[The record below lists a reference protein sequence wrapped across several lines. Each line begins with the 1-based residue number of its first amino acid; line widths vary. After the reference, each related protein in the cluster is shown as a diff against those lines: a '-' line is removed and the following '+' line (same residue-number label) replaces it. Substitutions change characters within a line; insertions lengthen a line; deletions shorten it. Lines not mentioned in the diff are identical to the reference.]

1 MIKYLMKGAAVLFL
15 GLAATA
21 CSHDFDS
28 GYTAGEQQAIDNAQA
43 TLGFYIPADQ
53 DWKLTGDAT
62 ANFIVPGESGQ
73 KYTVKIYSNNPFTE
87 KVAYILDMKE
97 VMGGQEYSSTFA
109 YPTYMT
115 SFYVGITDS
124 EGKTI
129 YKYAEMADEKL
140 TSLDEVSA
148 AARTRSGNTSG
159 DYTPWPYTHDYEDAN
174 GKLIASA
181 NMNHN
186 QWGATDLQS
195 MPYGGWIVPDPLTE
209 GQKLRVQKYFQA
221 NPNLSYQDPHYANF
235 YVQQVYT
242 GGTDAPTTGNHEST
256 AAADGTVHA
265 GSTLNQL
272 TVGAACSHINDFNAG
287 TCTTSSVLN
296 HEGKTQNDQITLMLN
311 VDDTSCFGYHETGGS
326 NVKGVINHND
336 KMALVSAATI
346 DAWAAQNGNP
356 GEAVVDKWNRSF
368 MGFDYELLPESDI
381 VTDNYARL
389 DAVPNLNNIP
399 YVWDGQKVMT
409 IGPAPQSTS
418 TTKNDDFDLMPYFA
432 NHVST
437 NNATYSTV
445 DGKIV
450 CSFGQYYGSLT
461 FGQGTQDWTPY
472 SKLVIEF
479 ETSTISG
486 TIMNIPFSV
495 GDTKVEVP
503 LNDVKWWGDDQGP
516 TIVSQDGT
524 PSQNGTLTIT
534 SVKLIG
540 KTIEGVTVDPSDYY
554 NPTYLLG
561 DADAD
566 KIAFYSRNTNMYG
579 GTILNLTED
588 EMKTT
593 QDGKTCLNLVK
604 FRQLKNDGYHPITTD
619 LKTWV
624 KWQAACDGYYSDWI
638 VTLTEAKRQDGGGND
653 EERVIYTYAFE
664 DSHLKS
670 DYDMNDVVVQ
680 AQESLDGTSVTF
692 TLVAAGCEYDNI
704 VFINGNAVTWNNG
717 NSEVHKALGAEKG
730 QLVNTHSRTGVDN
743 KTPATYTIS
752 KNASDSF
759 NFQTLDIKIQPSG
772 GDVATGKDGG
782 DGFVHLAETGQ
793 APTGIVIPCAWK
805 WPQERYT
812 VSTAYKRFNRWASS
826 TSSTSG
832 DLRTA
837 NADWYKTETAE
848 EIRTNV
854 YGTINGNVIDR

>member
-1 MIKYLMKGAAVLFL
+1 MKGAAALLL

-28 GYTAGEQQAIDNAQA
+28 SYTTGEQQAIDNAQA

-53 DWKLTGDAT
+53 DWKLTGEAT

-109 YPTYMT
+109 FPTYMT
-115 SFYVGITDS
+115 SFFVGITDS

-129 YKYAEMADEKL
+129 FKYAEMADEKL

-159 DYTPWPYTHDYEDAN
+159 DYTPWPYTHGYEDAN
-174 GKLIASA
+174 GNLIASA

-186 QWGATDLQS
+186 QWGSSDLQS

-209 GQKLRVQKYFQA
+209 GQKLRVQKYFQSH
-221 NPNLSYQDPHYANF
+221 PDLDYEDPQYANF
-235 YVQQVYT
+235 FVQQVYT

-256 AAADGTVHA
+256 IGADGQGHK
-265 GSTLNQL
+265 GMTLNQL
-272 TVGAACSHINDFNAG
+272 TVGAAGSHINDFNAG
-287 TCTTSSVLN
+287 TCTTSQVLN
-296 HEGKTQNDQITLMLN
+296 HEGKTQSDQITLMLN
-311 VDDTSCFGYHETGGS
+311 VDDTSCFGFHETSGS
-326 NVKGVINHND
+326 NVQASTNHND
-336 KMALVSAATI
+336 KMALVSAAVI
-346 DAWAAQNGNP
+346 DEWGDAQGI
-356 GEAVVDKWNRSF
+356 GEKVDDKWHRSF
-368 MGFDYELLPESDI
+368 MGFDYELLPECDI
-381 VTDNYARL
+381 VTDNYAL
-389 DAVPNLNNIP
+389 LSKVPNLNNIQ
-399 YVWDGQKVMT
+399 YAWDGTKVMT
-409 IGPAPQSTS
+409 IGPVPEDIPGTPD
-418 TTKNDDFDLMPYFA
+418 TKNPDFDLMPYFA
-432 NHVST
+432 NHAIGN
-437 NNATYSTV
+437 NNATCTTGN
-445 DGKIV
+445 GKIS
-450 CSFGQYYGSLT
+450 CHFPQYSSIT
-461 FGQGTQDWTPY
+461 FGQGYQDWSPY

-479 ETSTISG
+479 EASPIKGS
-486 TIMNIPFSV
+486 IMNTSFNV
-495 GDTKVEVP
+495 GDTKVEVD
-503 LNDVKWWGDDQGP
+503 LNNEQWYGDNSGP
-516 TIVSQDGT
+516 TISTYDGST
-524 PSQNGTLTIT
+524 GTLNIT

-540 KTIEGVTVDPSDYY
+540 KTIPGTPGTTYNPSDYY

-566 KIAFYSRNTNMYG
+566 KIALYSRNTNMYG
-579 GTILNLTED
+579 GVVRTLTEN
-588 EMKTT
+588 EMKTSEGYLDLT
-593 QDGKTCLNLVK
+593 LFQT
-604 FRQLKNDGYHPITTD
+604 LKSQGYHPITDD

-638 VTLTEAKRQDGGGND
+638 VTLTEAKRQDGGGGGGNNNT

-704 VFINGNAVTWNNG
+704 VYINGSAVTWNNG
-717 NSEVHKALGAEKG
+717 KSEVHEALGAEEG

-759 NFQTLDIKIQPSG
+759 NFQTLDIKIKPSG

-782 DGFVHLAETGQ
+782 DGYVHLAETGQ
-793 APTGIVIPCAWK
+793 APTGIVVPCAWK

-812 VSTAYKRFNRWASS
+812 VSTAYKKFNLWA
-826 TSSTSG
+826 SSTSG

-837 NADWYKTETAE
+837 SADWYKTETAE
-848 EIRTNV
+848 EISTNV
-854 YGTINGNVIDR
+854 DGTINGNVIDYR